1 MTKAI
6 IFALVLIAAF
16 AAITING
23 KRLIDFLR
31 LGKWIDRFD
40 RPQERIK
47 RVLGIAIAQTKI
59 FRDPVAG
66 PIHAF
71 IFWGFMVLLF
81 AVIESIGEGLTGG
94 HFSLSF
100 LGPVYSVITVSQ
112 DIFIV
117 LVVISVIA
125 ALWRRFITHVKRLEG
140 DSHEKLDAALIL
152 VLILIIVLSLTLDNA
167 TRIAMGGR
175 YPNEVRPLASMV
187 ASLFSTQAPNIA
199 ILGTAI
205 LYEIFW
211 WVHITFV
218 LGFLNYLPYSKHLHV
233 ITSLPNVYF
242 SDLKRKNYLKP
253 INFADETITKYGA
266 SDIEDLSWKQLLDGD
281 TCTHCGRCTSVCP
294 ANATGKVLDPRMI
307 IIATHARMLD
317 KAPYLTASGSYGFD
331 SWRSEITRSGV
342 ATTGDAV
349 RGEEIVTPDGHTNE
363 HAKGMLL
370 WQKPKL
376 TKDEVDARKFVG
388 DYIPEEMLWQCTTC
402 QACMTECPVTIE
414 HVDEIIDL
422 RRNLVMMESSFP
434 PELQSAFGNMEN
446 NYSPWAFSPSER
458 GDWADGM
465 SIKTMAE
472 TGSWHRVPGTG
483 IENGE
488 TRTPEP
494 GHRTPI
500 LFWVG
505 CAGSFDQRA
514 KKITRAFAEL
524 MQLAEIDFRI
534 LGNEEKCTGD
544 PARRMGNEYL
554 AQMLIRE
561 NVETLNRYQVT
572 KVVTTCPHCFNA
584 IKNEW
589 KDFDG
594 HYEVQHHT
602 EFIKELL
609 DSGRIKPTK
618 ELLERATYHD
628 SCYLGRSNDIYEA
641 PRNALASIPGLD
653 IIEMDRSRSKGFCC
667 GAGGGQM
674 WMEEK
679 QGKRINIERTEEALS
694 TGAQTV
700 ATACPY
706 CMTMLTD
713 GVKAKEAGDSVK
725 VRDIAEIVLEAVR

>member
-1 MTKAI
+1 MIKII
-6 IFALVLIAAF
+6 IFAIVLIAAF
-16 AAITING
+16 WGIVINT
-23 KRLIDFLR
+23 KRLTDFLR
-31 LGKWIDRFD
+31 LGKWTNRFD
-40 RPQERIK
+40 HPNERMK
-47 RVLGIAIAQTKI
+47 RVLGIAIGQSKI

-71 IFWGFMVLLF
+71 IFWGFLVLLF

-100 LGPVYSVITVSQ
+100 LGPVYSVITASQ
-112 DIFIV
+112 DLFIV
-117 LVVISVIA
+117 LVVLAVLA
-125 ALWRRFITHVKRLEG
+125 ALWRRFISHIKRLEG
-140 DSHEKLDAALIL
+140 DRHEKIDAVVIL
-152 VLILIIVLSLTLDNA
+152 LLILIIVCFYTLDTA
-167 TRIAMGGR
+167 ARFTMHG
-175 YPNEVRPLASMV
+175 PNPFEFHWLASFIAWGS
-187 ASLFSTQAPNIA
+187 ASSLPTPLI
-199 ILGTAI
+199 
-205 LYEIFW
+205 YESSW
-211 WVHITFV
+211 WVHIVAV
-218 LGFLNYLPYSKHLHV
+218 LGFMNYLPYSKHLHV

-253 INFADETITKYGA
+253 INFEDETITKYGA
-266 SDIEDLSWKQLLDGD
+266 SDIEDLTWKQLLDGD
-281 TCTHCGRCTSVCP
+281 TCTHCGRCTAVCP
-294 ANATGKVLDPRMI
+294 ANVTGKILDPRLI

-317 KAPYLTASGSYGFD
+317 KAPYLTAQSNYGFD
-331 SWRSEITRSGV
+331 SWLGEITKSKV
-342 ATTGDAV
+342 ATTGDVV
-349 RGEEIVTPDGHTNE
+349 RDELTTPEEPGVSHVEGR
-363 HAKGMLL
+363 LL
-370 WQKPKL
+370 FEKPKN
-376 TKDEVDARKFVG
+376 TREEVEAKKFVG
-388 DYIPEEMLWQCTTC
+388 DYIPQEMLWQCTTC

-434 PELQSAFGNMEN
+434 PELQSAFSNMEN
-446 NYSPWAFSPSER
+446 NFSPWAFSPSER
-458 GDWADGM
+458 GEWASGM
-465 SIKTMAE
+465 GIHTLAE
-472 TGSWHRVPGTG
+472 AST
-483 IENGE
+483 
-488 TRTPEP
+488 
-494 GHRTPI
+494 HRTDGADRTDKSESNAPI

-505 CAGSFDQRA
+505 CAGSYDQRA

-554 AQMLIRE
+554 AQMLIKE
-561 NVETLNRYQVT
+561 NVETLNRYKVT

-628 SCYLGRSNDIYEA
+628 SCYLGRSNDIYDA
-641 PRNALASIPGLD
+641 PRSALESIPGLD
-653 IIEMDRSRSKGFCC
+653 IVEMDRSRSKGFCC

-679 QGKRINIERTEEALS
+679 KGKRINIERTEEALA
-694 TGAQTV
+694 TGSSVV
-700 ATACPY
+700 ASACPY

-713 GVKAKEAGDSVK
+713 GVKAKGESDKVQ
-725 VRDIAEIVLEAVR
+725 VRDIAEIVLDAVK

>member
-1 MTKAI
+1 MIKII
-6 IFALVLIAAF
+6 IFAIVLIAALWG
-16 AAITING
+16 IVINT
-23 KRLIDFLR
+23 KRLTDFLR
-31 LGKWIDRFD
+31 LGKWTNRFD
-40 RPQERIK
+40 RPNERMK
-47 RVLGIAIAQTKI
+47 RVLGIAIGQSKI

-71 IFWGFMVLLF
+71 IFWGFLVLLF

-100 LGPVYSVITVSQ
+100 LGPVYSVITASQ
-112 DIFIV
+112 DLFIV
-117 LVVISVIA
+117 LVILSVVA

-140 DSHEKLDAALIL
+140 DKHERIDAVVIL
-152 VLILIIVLSLTLDNA
+152 LLILIIVCSYT
-167 TRIAMGGR
+167 
-175 YPNEVRPLASMV
+175 
-187 ASLFSTQAPNIA
+187 
-199 ILGTAI
+199 LGTAARLTI
-205 LYEIFW
+205 RGPNAYEYHWFATLLAPLTGTPQMHALIYESAW
-211 WVHITFV
+211 WVHIVAV
-218 LGFLNYLPYSKHLHV
+218 LGFMNYLPYSKHLHV

-253 INFADETITKYGA
+253 INFEDETITKYGA
-266 SDIEDLSWKQLLDGD
+266 SDIEDLTWKQLLDGD

-294 ANATGKVLDPRMI
+294 ANVTGKILDPRWI

-317 KAPYLTASGSYGFD
+317 KAPYLTAQSKYGFN
-331 SWRSEITRSGV
+331 SWIGEITKSKV
-342 ATTGDAV
+342 ATTGDV
-349 RGEEIVTPDGHTNE
+349 VHDELTTPEEPGVSHLEGR
-363 HAKGMLL
+363 LL
-370 WQKPKL
+370 FEKPKK
-376 TKDEVDARKFVG
+376 TQEEVEAQKFVG
-388 DYIPEEMLWQCTTC
+388 GYIPQEMLWQCTTC

-446 NYSPWAFSPSER
+446 NFSPWAFSPSER
-458 GDWADGM
+458 EEWANGM
-465 SIKTMAE
+465 RISTMAE
-472 TGSWHRVPGTG
+472 GRAGSTDLR
-483 IENGE
+483 
-488 TRTPEP
+488 EP
-494 GHRTPI
+494 PI

-505 CAGSFDQRA
+505 CAGSYDQRA
-514 KKITRAFAEL
+514 KKITKAFAEL

-554 AQMLIRE
+554 AQMLIKE
-561 NVETLNRYQVT
+561 NVETLNRYKVT
-572 KVVTTCPHCFNA
+572 KIVTTCPHCFNA

-589 KDFDG
+589 KDFNG

-609 DSGRIKPTK
+609 DSGRIKPMK

-628 SCYLGRSNDIYEA
+628 SCYLGRSNDIYDA
-641 PRNALASIPGLD
+641 PRNALESIPGLD
-653 IIEMDRSRSKGFCC
+653 IVEMDRSRSKGFCC

-679 QGKRINIERTEEALS
+679 AGKRINIERTEEALA
-694 TGAQTV
+694 TGSSVV
-700 ATACPY
+700 ASACPY

-713 GVKAKEAGDSVK
+713 GVKAKGESDNVT
-725 VRDIAEIVLEAVR
+725 VRDIAEIVLDAVR